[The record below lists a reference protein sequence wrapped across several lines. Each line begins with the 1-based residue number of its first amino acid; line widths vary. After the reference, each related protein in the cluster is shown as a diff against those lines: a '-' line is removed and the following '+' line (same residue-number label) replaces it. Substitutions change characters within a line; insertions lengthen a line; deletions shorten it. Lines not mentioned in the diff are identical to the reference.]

1 MRWEIIGDIREA
13 ETIAAGS
20 GVKAR
25 RWLHKRYGGRRWRKC
40 KGTATLRLSDGTMRG
55 ATLVRGDGHWSP
67 GAEDQ
72 AVSGL
77 IMRPARS
84 EERRVG
90 KEWGSGGGR

>member
-40 KGTATLRLSDGTMRG
+40 KGTATLRLSDGTMREAELHWYE
-55 ATLVRGDGHWSP
+55 ATG
-67 GAEDQ
+67 
-72 AVSGL
+72 
-77 IMRPARS
+77 I
-84 EERRVG
+84 
-90 KEWGSGGGR
+90 GRQELKIKRYLD